1 VNDKL
6 FVIAEA
12 GVNHNGRL
20 ELAME
25 LVDRAAAAGA
35 DAVKFQTFKAETL
48 VTKSAQKADYQARA
62 MAGDGGSDQLGM
74 LKMLELDHAAHVKIA
89 ARCTERGIEFMSTPF
104 DVESVTMLSDMGM
117 HHFKVPSGEIDNPL
131 LLRAMSKTG
140 KPLIVSTGMSTLADV
155 ENALRIIASVIAEGA
170 GPDPFFT
177 EAGLSALRERV
188 TLLHCTTEYPA
199 PPESVN
205 LRAMQTMAQA
215 FGLPI
220 GYSDHTEGAAI
231 SCAAVAM
238 GATVIEKHFTT
249 DRKLPGPDHKAS
261 LEPNEL
267 VDFVRSLRAV
277 HAALGDGRKVP
288 AAAEIKN
295 RLVARRSVVAK
306 TEIKKGDAYTTDNL
320 TLKRPGTGI
329 PASRYDELLGRKADR
344 DYAADDLIER

>member
-1 VNDKL
+1 MNDKL

-25 LVDRAAAAGA
+25 LVDHAAAAGA
-35 DAVKFQTFKAETL
+35 DAVKFQTFKAEAL
-48 VTKSAQKADYQARA
+48 VTKSAQKAGYQARA
-62 MAGDGGSDQLGM
+62 MAGDGESDQLRM
-74 LKMLELDHAAHVKIA
+74 LKKLELDHAAHVKIA
-89 ARCTERGIEFMSTPF
+89 ARCKERGIEFMSTPF
-104 DVESVTMLSDMGM
+104 DVESVTMLEDMGM
-117 HHFKVPSGEIDNPL
+117 LRFKVPSGEIDNPL
-131 LLRAMSKTG
+131 LLRAMAKTG
-140 KPLIVSTGMSTLADV
+140 KPLIVSSGMSTLSDV
-155 ENALRIIASVIAEGA
+155 ETALRIIAGVIAKEH
-170 GPDPFFT
+170 GPEPFFT
-177 EAGLSALRERV
+177 DAGLAVLQERV

-199 PPESVN
+199 PPDSVN

-215 FGLPI
+215 FGVPV

-249 DRKLPGPDHKAS
+249 DRKLPGPDHAAS
-261 LEPNEL
+261 LEPDEL
-267 VDFVRSLRAV
+267 VSFVRSLRAV

-288 AAAEIKN
+288 AAAEIPN

-306 TEIKKGDAYTTDNL
+306 TAIKKADPFTTENL

-329 PASRYDELLGRKADR
+329 PASRYDDLIGRRADR
-344 DYAADDLIER
+344 DYQPDDLIER